1 MSQLGLRATELG
13 PKGYLPADPGRLRE
27 LVAAHE
33 LDVVGGFLPFAMNG
47 SAALEERVADVATY
61 ADLLAAIGC
70 RVLILAAGDAS
81 TAYESSRDLDDEGWA
96 ALVRTI
102 GGVDRVASERGLTV
116 AVHPH
121 HGTYIERPQEVH
133 RLLETSSVD
142 LCLDTGHVL
151 VGGGDPHDLAR
162 DAAGRIAHVHLKDAS
177 AELAEGVA
185 TGRHGYAAA
194 VREGMY
200 RPLGAG
206 DLDVSGIVR
215 TLHDSGY
222 GGWYVLEQDTIL
234 DAAPEEG
241 DGPVRDASASVEF
254 LRRVESE
261 LDGDPA
267 GAAGRRGRR
276 RMRRPW

>member
-1 MSQLGLRATELG
+1 MTTLIERVAGAPITWGVCEVPGWGHQLPPARVLREMSQLGLRATELG

-162 DAAGRIAHVHLKDAS
+162 DAAGRIAHVHLKDVS
-177 AELAEGVA
+177 AELAEGVPPS
-185 TGRHGYAAA
+185 GS
-194 VREGMY
+194 
-200 RPLGAG
+200 RP
-206 DLDVSGIVR
+206 
-215 TLHDSGY
+215 
-222 GGWYVLEQDTIL
+222 
-234 DAAPEEG
+234 AP
-241 DGPVRDASASVEF
+241 
-254 LRRVESE
+254 
-261 LDGDPA
+261 
-267 GAAGRRGRR
+267 
-276 RMRRPW
+276 